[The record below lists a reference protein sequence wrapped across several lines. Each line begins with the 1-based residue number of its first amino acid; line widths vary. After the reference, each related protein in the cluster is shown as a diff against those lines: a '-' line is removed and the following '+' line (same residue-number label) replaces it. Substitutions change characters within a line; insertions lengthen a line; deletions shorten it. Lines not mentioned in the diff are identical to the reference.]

1 MNLKDKLKMS
11 NLEIAINGVKI
22 ASKILNIPE
31 PEVYFISSDNLP
43 NKEITAI
50 FLFDEYEIPF
60 NEDWVMSVPWIEV
73 MVTCFHE
80 SRHAY
85 QAHSINNEVNENDK
99 TLTLWKKEFD
109 SYNNPSGD
117 NTPISDV
124 SYLRQSIEVDA
135 IRFAHDKIKELF
147 NVKTIV
153 PDEMKDLVFKK
164 L

>member
-11 NLEIAINGVKI
+11 NLEIAINGVRI

-31 PEVYFISSDNLP
+31 PEVYFITADNLP
-43 NKEITAI
+43 SKEITAI
-50 FLFDEYEIPF
+50 FLFDEYEIIF
-60 NEDWVMSVPWIEV
+60 NEDWLAEVPWIEV

-85 QAHSINNEVNENDK
+85 QAYSINNEVNENDI

-109 SYNNPSGD
+109 SYNNPTGD

-124 SYLRQSIEVDA
+124 EYLRQSIEVDA

-147 NVKTIV
+147 NVKTLI
-153 PDEMKDLVFKK
+153 PEIIKDLV
-164 L
+164 

>member
-1 MNLKDKLKMS
+1 MNSLD
-11 NLEIAINGVKI
+11 IAINGVKI
-22 ASKILNIPE
+22 ASKILNIGE
-31 PEVYFISSDNLP
+31 PKVYFISADDLH
-43 NKEITAI
+43 NKDITAI
-50 FLFDEYEIPF
+50 FLFDEYEIIF

-73 MVTCFHE
+73 MVTCFHDT
-80 SRHAY
+80 RHAY
-85 QAHSINNEVNENDK
+85 QAYSINHEVNENK
-99 TLTLWKKEFD
+99 ETLELWKKAFD

-153 PDEMKDLVFKK
+153 PDEIKKLVFKEQ
-164 L
+164 